1 MLYPFVITVPVV
13 AYGNADRIVRHP
25 DALLVIHIYV
35 VDCIA
40 VHGVISV
47 EVGHDVRFGPVSVH
61 IHLVDTCTV
70 CRYQYVFFTEGTDTV
85 DADIYQAGFDVE
97 RLMKVQIVYI
107 DTSLK
112 GSDKDFVA
120 AFMKEQLVDLQ
131 S

>member
-1 MLYPFVITVPVV
+1 M
-13 AYGNADRIVRHP
+13 
-25 DALLVIHIYV
+25 LVIHIYV

-70 CRYQYVFFTEGTDTV
+70 CRYQYVFFAEGTDTV
-85 DADIYQAGFDVE
+85 DADIYQAGFDAE

-112 GSDKDFVA
+112 GSDKDFAA
-120 AFMKEQLVDLQ
+120 AFMKVTAR
-131 S
+131 